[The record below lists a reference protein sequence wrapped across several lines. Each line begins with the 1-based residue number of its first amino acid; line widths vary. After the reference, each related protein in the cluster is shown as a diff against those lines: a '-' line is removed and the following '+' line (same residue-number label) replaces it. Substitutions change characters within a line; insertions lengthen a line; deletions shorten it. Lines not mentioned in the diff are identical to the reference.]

1 MQIGLCLPHFG
12 RPLET
17 GRLLQVARRAD
28 ARGLDSLWVTD
39 HVIVPK
45 DVYIIYREEM
55 LDPLAVLPWL
65 AGVTE
70 RILLGTSVIILPY
83 RSPLPVAKLLASVDV
98 LSGGRLIFGAGVG
111 WMEGEFA
118 ALGVPFNERGSR
130 TDEALELFQ
139 KVWTERE
146 PEIDTRRHRLHGL
159 VASPMPL
166 QRPRPPIWIGGASE
180 GAYRRVARFGDGWH
194 STAATPEA
202 FRQGADAVRRFW
214 TEAGRQGAPVLSLR
228 IPFWLDEIHRPGS
241 DMGYLRGRPAIHGT
255 TRQVVE
261 ALREIRRARRD
272 PRGARRLADDIPG
285 DPRDDRRPR
294 ARGSAGPRR
303 MMARRRGVRTH
314 ARPRAVAFGA
324 RARRWRRSSWSRRSR
339 SAPRR
344 PAPRY
349 SWRRARIPSSRSGR
363 SFIRASVGPELGP
376 VTVDVLWSLA
386 VPPTRSALG
395 LEQDLYLL
403 WPAELR
409 GEERRAGDAAAGGVP
424 PQPRLHGDR

>member
-12 RPLET
+12 RALDP
-17 GRLLQVARRAD
+17 GRLLQVAQRAD
-28 ARGLDSLWVTD
+28 AGGLDSLWVTD

-55 LDPLAVLPWL
+55 LDPLAVLAWL

-70 RILLGTSVIILPY
+70 RIMLGTSVIILPY
-83 RSPLPVAKLLASVDV
+83 RSPLPVAKLLASVDA

-194 STAATPEA
+194 STAATPDA
-202 FRQGADAVRRFW
+202 FRQGADTVRRFW
-214 TEAGRQGAPVLSLR
+214 TDAGREGDPGALSPDPLLAR
-228 IPFWLDEIHRPGS
+228 RGPPAGLGHGLSPRPPRDPWLGAAGRRGS
-241 DMGYLRGRPAIHGT
+241 ARL
-255 TRQVVE
+255 
-261 ALREIRRARRD
+261 RRARRE
-272 PRGARRLADDIPG
+272 PRRPGRVADDVPG

-294 ARGSAGPRR
+294 PGDSAG
-303 MMARRRGVRTH
+303 ARRLRI
-314 ARPRAVAFGA
+314 
-324 RARRWRRSSWSRRSR
+324 RRDPD
-339 SAPRR
+339 PRR
-344 PAPRY
+344 PAGSP
-349 SWRRARIPSSRSGR
+349 ARIPD
-363 SFIRASVGPELGP
+363 SV
-376 VTVDVLWSLA
+376 
-386 VPPTRSALG
+386 SAT
-395 LEQDLYLL
+395 
-403 WPAELR
+403 PSA
-409 GEERRAGDAAAGGVP
+409 
-424 PQPRLHGDR
+424 